1 MKKIWKTISA
11 CALCVPVAALA
22 ACGLQDVSDPAATW
36 ADFSQKAEK
45 TTTDFAENGF
55 YAAMYQTIS
64 VNAVGE
70 NGSLNLSAT
79 IDADMDA
86 TKEGTCERLA
96 LGLDLDMQMVDAN
109 GEEATAVLDVTAY
122 VLDNAAYIDYAMKA
136 DGEEQKDKVKQALT
150 EEDVLPVSMFVTE
163 LEALNTSYD
172 EVAASSP
179 DLKLQTNKQGN
190 LLKITTSVPE
200 EAVATFA
207 PLTDAVLGDY
217 EYETECTLT
226 LTYRFNNA
234 GDLLY
239 IEQEIVYTKTVIVN
253 EEPAPEE
260 GNPDEGVEPAADG
273 DLEGG
278 STEGEGST
286 EGGST
291 EGGNTEGEGGNTES
305 EAPETEEPT
314 TPDDNATIRLYKK
327 TSFKDGSTVKLPSSD
342 QLADFKAEGEETPTP
357 DDGDNTTGDGDP
369 NPDGDGQVSA

>member
-36 ADFSQKAEK
+36 ADFSKKAEK
-45 TTTDFAENGF
+45 TTTDFSENGF

-64 VNAVGE
+64 VNAAGE

-79 IDADMDA
+79 VDADMDA
-86 TKEGTCERLA
+86 TKEGTYERLA
-96 LGLDLDMQMVDAN
+96 LDLDLDMQMVNAD
-109 GEEATAVLDVTAY
+109 GEEATAVLDLTAY
-122 VLDNAAYIDYAMKA
+122 VLDNAAYLDYAMKA
-136 DGEEQKDKVKQALT
+136 DGEEQNDKVKQALT

-163 LEALNTSYD
+163 LEALNTPYD
-172 EVAASSP
+172 EVVASSP

-200 EAVATFA
+200 EAVEPYSTLA
-207 PLTDAVLGDY
+207 DAVLGDY

-239 IEQEIVYTKTVIVN
+239 IEQELVYTKTVIVN

-260 GNPDEGVEPAADG
+260 GTPDEGVEPVADG

-278 STEGEGST
+278 STEGEG
-286 EGGST
+286 
-291 EGGNTEGEGGNTES
+291 GNTEGEGGAEG
-305 EAPETEEPT
+305 EAPETEEPA

-327 TSFKDGSTVKLPSSD
+327 TAFKDGSTVKLPSSD

-357 DDGDNTTGDGDP
+357 DDGDNSTGDGDP
-369 NPDGDGQVSA
+369 NPDGDGQVSAA